1 MVHFMEEQ
9 VQDTAETTND
19 LEKRIFD
26 AAAVGK
32 QISIMDKAEGLSKD
46 FQTKVGKKTRQ
57 QVKIERKTDA
67 LL

>member
-1 MVHFMEEQ
+1 MVNFEEEQ

-32 QISIMDKAEGLSKD
+32 QISIMDKAEGLTKD
-46 FQTKVGKKTRQ
+46 FQTKVRETRQ
-57 QVKIERKTDA
+57 KVEYESEKLTRCQ
-67 LL
+67 